1 MNTQEFITLNYH
13 EAFTRRAVPVLEKGS
28 SVVVCGMEGSGITY
42 LCRYIAQTWKREG
55 DRKVLSFTAFGESD
69 QIKLAQYLSSLVLGD
84 EMPAD
89 WHLHSLSS
97 LLNQMAKKIRENKVG
112 LIFIDRADAAPK
124 GFIDSILTVSSIC
137 RDADWNLG
145 VLLGMRRSNIRLE
158 LFEDE
163 DVSST
168 AVALRCQIQPLDAG
182 TILAV
187 LRAMSSQFEEM
198 GSMVENNDATAVN
211 GLAMLTK
218 ISGGNFRRLGQF
230 ASYMDETMQKLSVV
244 PALVD
249 KAWKD
254 AFAIESLKVAA

>member
-1 MNTQEFITLNYH
+1 
-13 EAFTRRAVPVLEKGS
+13 
-28 SVVVCGMEGSGITY
+28 
-42 LCRYIAQTWKREG
+42 
-55 DRKVLSFTAFGESD
+55 
-69 QIKLAQYLSSLVLGD
+69 
-84 EMPAD
+84 
-89 WHLHSLSS
+89 
-97 LLNQMAKKIRENKVG
+97 MAKKIRENKVG